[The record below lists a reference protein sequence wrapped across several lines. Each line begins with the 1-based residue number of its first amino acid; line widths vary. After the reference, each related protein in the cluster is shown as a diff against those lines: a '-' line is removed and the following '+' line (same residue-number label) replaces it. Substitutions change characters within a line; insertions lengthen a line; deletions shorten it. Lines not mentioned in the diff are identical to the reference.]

1 VGALG
6 GAVLSV
12 LLAGA
17 FGERTA
23 VTLLAVP
30 AALVGSVILLGS
42 GGAVRDDVAAVVAE
56 VRRAGAV
63 AVPPT
68 TKGSAAAGD
77 REAAPVLAVNGLDVG
92 YGAVQVLF
100 DVSFEVGRG
109 ETLALLGTNGGGK
122 STVLR
127 TIAGLLTPTVGTV
140 CLDGR
145 DITWTTPE
153 WRAGAG
159 IQLLPGGHGVF
170 AGMSVAENLEMG
182 AYLLRGD
189 RRLQRARI
197 DSVLELFP
205 ILAARRR
212 QTAGSMSGGQQQ
224 QLALARVLLH
234 EPHVLI
240 IDELSLGLA
249 PGVVAELLEVVE
261 RLQSERGQTM
271 IVVEQSLDVALSIAH
286 RAVFMEKGQVR
297 FEGPAADLASRHDL
311 VRAVFFGG
319 PAADGSDSGGLR

>member
-1 VGALG
+1 
-6 GAVLSV
+6 V
-12 LLAGA
+12 LLAGTV
-17 FGERTA
+17 GERTA

-30 AALVGSVILLGS
+30 AALVGSAALLGS
-42 GGAVRDDVAAVVAE
+42 GGAVRDDLAAVVAE

-63 AVPPT
+63 A
-68 TKGSAAAGD
+68 GSPAPKAAAASEVVRAGD
-77 REAAPVLAVNGLDVG
+77 REAAPVLAVTGLDVG

-100 DVSFEVGRG
+100 DVSFQVGRG

-127 TIAGLLTPTVGTV
+127 TIAGLLTPTEGTV
-140 CLDGR
+140 HLDGR

-205 ILAARRR
+205 TLADRRR

-240 IDELSLGLA
+240 IDELSLGLS

-271 IVVEQSLDVALSIAH
+271 VVVEQSLDVALSIAH

-319 PAADGSDSGGLR
+319 SAPERHGSSEPG